1 MTGEEK
7 IWIGLFKRIKVKD
20 LLANCVDIE
29 FGKKLEKNQKVMN
42 FRLKELENKN
52 DNRKWIN

>member
-7 IWIGLFKRIKVKD
+7 IWIGLFKRIKIKD

-52 DNRKWIN
+52 DNRK

>member
-20 LLANCVDIE
+20 LLSNCVDIK
-29 FGKKLEKNQKVMN
+29 FGEELEKNQKVMN

-52 DNRKWIN
+52 DDRK